1 VNRLAI
7 PVVLA
12 VALLG
17 TSAASAKEPPQ
28 TTVCG
33 SSVIGSSGL
42 LRPRRV
48 CLLLNDGNDPSEI
61 RYLLA
66 DSGEPFELR
75 SRPRPAPFYTVTFR
89 YREDRRWN
97 WSFLYVPS
105 RGLIRQTTSVGM
117 VTGTRD
123 VYWRTVPTNV
133 TSAFG
138 TLSKRL
144 RPFPAPRTWR

>member
-1 VNRLAI
+1 MVTLGA
-7 PVVLA
+7 A
-12 VALLG
+12 ALLG

-33 SSVIGSSGL
+33 RSLTLPTERACLHLDWRDQIAQQLVGS
-42 LRPRRV
+42 
-48 CLLLNDGNDPSEI
+48 I
-61 RYLLA
+61 
-66 DSGEPFELR
+66 GEPFHLR
-75 SRPRPAPFYTVTFR
+75 SRPRPAAFYTVTVR

-105 RGLIRQTTSVGM
+105 RGLIRQTTPVGM
-117 VTGTRD
+117 VSRATRS

-133 TSAFG
+133 TRAFA

-144 RPFPAPRTWR
+144 RPFPAPRGWR

>member
-28 TTVCG
+28 TAVCG
-33 SSVIGSSGL
+33 RSLSL
-42 LRPRRV
+42 PTERA
-48 CLLLNDGNDPSEI
+48 CLHLDWGNQTAS
-61 RYLLA
+61 LLA
-66 DSGEPFELR
+66 GSIGEPFHMR

-105 RGLIRQTTSVGM
+105 RGLIRQTTPVGM
-117 VTGTRD
+117 VMPHRRD

-133 TSAFG
+133 TTAFEM
-138 TLSKRL
+138 LSKRL
-144 RPFPAPRTWR
+144 RPFPAPRGWR